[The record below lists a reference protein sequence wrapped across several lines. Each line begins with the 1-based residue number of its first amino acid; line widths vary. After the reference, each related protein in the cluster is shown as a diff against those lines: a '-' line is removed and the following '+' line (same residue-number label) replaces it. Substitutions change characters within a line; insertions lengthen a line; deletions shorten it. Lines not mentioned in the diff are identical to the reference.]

1 MTKNDVLTM
10 LRVGNV
16 PIEFVKVDG
25 TMRTMTATLNE
36 NQIYIHPLIQRTLI
50 VNQMMAI
57 AQFGMCKTMLG
68 NHFVGQTFAL

>member
-36 NQIYIHPLIQRTLI
+36 NQIVYTPSDSANANRKSFRWANLR
-50 VNQMMAI
+50 
-57 AQFGMCKTMLG
+57 
-68 NHFVGQTFAL
+68 FVDGTNLPDGVSN